1 MTNDFEIM
9 TNSVV
14 PANERRVILAY
25 DEQLNH
31 TSLTT
36 LSYKGT
42 ADYQDGSTLS
52 FSVPIAYKRLINLS
66 YKQAKALAFL
76 CLVRAYEQMTNNRCS
91 YTINSLHYLTGV
103 HAKTIEERIVT
114 LEKMDLVEYDS
125 KHRIVIRSAKA
136 KHRDHN
142 TAITIQLTI
151 DEQKS
156 RRNDLKHAET
166 ELLTARVVNKLKQIN
181 FHRDALNRYHEIKNS
196 DKPRR
201 GMLDEF
207 KKLKRWLREHCK
219 RNYDESNFKDFGWSF
234 KSIADYLGTSLAKAF
249 SIIKYA
255 IENKVITKRKRFKV
269 MKIYEYSTTDYI
281 DHTYTSKGMMFKM
294 YANSYCLNIAGTI

>member
-1 MTNDFEIM
+1 MVRLD
-9 TNSVV
+9 SK
-14 PANERRVILAY
+14 Y
-25 DEQLNH
+25 YQLRSSCGGR
-31 TSLTT
+31 SLTENLTVPQSSRHT
-36 LSYKGT
+36 LHKGT

-52 FSVPIAYKRLINLS
+52 FSIPIAYKRLLNLS
-66 YKQAKALAFL
+66 KKETLALAFHS
-76 CLVRAYEQMTNNRCS
+76 LVRAREQLTNKRCS
-91 YTINSLHYLTGV
+91 YTINSLHNLTGV
-103 HAKTIEERIVT
+103 HAKTIESRLIT
-114 LEKMDLVEYDS
+114 LEKMGLVDYDE
-125 KHRIVIRSAKA
+125 KHRIVLRSAKA

-142 TAITIQLTI
+142 TTITIQLTI
-151 DEQKS
+151 DGQKS
-156 RRNDLKHAET
+156 RRNDIKHAET
-166 ELLTARVVNKLKQIN
+166 ELLTARIVNKLKQIN

-219 RNYDESNFKDFGWSF
+219 RNYDESNFTDFGWSF

-255 IENKVITKRKRFKV
+255 IEKKVITKRKRYKV

-281 DHTYTSKGMMFKM
+281 DHTFTSKGMMFKM
-294 YANSYCLNIAGTI
+294 YANSYCLNLAGTI